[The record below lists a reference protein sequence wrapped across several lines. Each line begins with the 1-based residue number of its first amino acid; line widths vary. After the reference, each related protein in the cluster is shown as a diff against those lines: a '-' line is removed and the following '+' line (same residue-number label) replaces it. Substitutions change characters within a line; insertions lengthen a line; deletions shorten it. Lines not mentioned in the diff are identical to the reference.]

1 MRTAGIICEYNP
13 FHWGHLLQ
21 LEKTRKMV
29 GEDGAIVCLMSGYF
43 VQRGEPAVF
52 SPELRTRAALAHG
65 ADLVLELPI
74 TGAINAA
81 GYFAE
86 TAVSCFHQ
94 LGCIDLLSFGSE
106 SGDLRALCRTAELL
120 DSEELETALKARL
133 ETGASY
139 AAARTLALSDLGADG
154 TLLQG
159 ANNAR
164 GVEYIR
170 SLRKLGSDITPWT
183 YERDMTLPS
192 ASKIR
197 TTIHDENWFEGLPG
211 GRRYRNVPVHTLL
224 QGEKAMLAVLRTL
237 PDAAFDRMAFEGEGL
252 SSKVRKAC
260 RRENSIDGI
269 IMTCKSKRYA
279 YSRLRRSLLWL
290 FLGMDRADMTRE
302 IPYVRVLGFN
312 ETGRKVLRNAKQQ
325 EGLPLVSG
333 AIPQTPEARAYFEME
348 NRAADLYTMF
358 APEGVREEW
367 GRLKA
372 WVPVREEKRK

>member
-13 FHWGHLLQ
+13 FHRGHLLQ
-21 LEKTRKMV
+21 LEKTREMV
-29 GEDGAIVCLMSGYF
+29 GEDGAIVCLMSGFF
-43 VQRGEPAVF
+43 VQRGEPALF
-52 SPELRTRAALAHG
+52 SPEVRTRAALANG

-86 TAVSCFHQ
+86 TAVSCLHRM
-94 LGCIDLLSFGSE
+94 GCIDLLSFGSE
-106 SGDLRALCRTAELL
+106 SGSLERLCGIATLL
-120 DSEELETALKARL
+120 DSEELEAALKARL
-133 ETGASY
+133 ETGLSY
-139 AAARTLALSDLGADG
+139 AAARTLALEDLGADG

-159 ANNAR
+159 ANNAL

-170 SLRKLGSDITPWT
+170 SLRKLGSTITPWT

-192 ASKIR
+192 ASEIR
-197 TTIHDENWFEGLPG
+197 STIGQEDWLAGLPG
-211 GRRYRNVPVHTLL
+211 EGLCRAAVPHTLL

-237 PDAAFDRMAFEGEGL
+237 PDGAFDRMAFEGEGL
-252 SSKVRKAC
+252 SSKVKKAC
-260 RRENSIDGI
+260 RREHTIDDI

-279 YSRLRRSLLWL
+279 YSRLRRTLLWL

-312 ETGRKVLRNAKQQ
+312 ETGRQVLRYAKQQ

-333 AIPQTPEARAYFEME
+333 AIPQTPDARAYFEME
-348 NRAADLYTMF
+348 NRAADLYSLF
-358 APEGVREEW
+358 APEGVKEEW
-367 GRLKA
+367 GRLKG
-372 WVPVREEKRK
+372 WVPVRGEEKE